1 MWLLSLGALSVRF
14 THAVGRSHR
23 PVFFGAAWYSVVWTC
38 YNLCIDFP
46 VICIYVVSHLGQ
58 SYIVLLRTFL
68 YMPIGAHVRKKRYC
82 TSLECSVTFPHTK
95 KTVTNHNVPQRAE
108 RHADRVTA
116 SWRMGTGNRD
126 IVKTGCWGH
135 AGMKCWFPHLPKC
148 VLPPS
153 VSRATGRSPLHTFSW
168 GIGGGG

>member
-1 MWLLSLGALSVRF
+1 MVFRCMDVLQYMYRF
-14 THAVGRSHR
+14 SCHMHLCRF
-23 PVFFGAAWYSVVWTC
+23 PFGAIIHSAAENILIHAYWCTC
-38 YNLCIDFP
+38 E
-46 VICIYVVSHLGQ
+46 
-58 SYIVLLRTFL
+58 
-68 YMPIGAHVRKKRYC
+68 KKRYC

-116 SWRMGTGNRD
+116 SWRMGTGNGD

-153 VSRATGRSPLHTFSW
+153 VSGATGRSPLHTFSW